1 MCFQI
6 QNVFYFSR
14 QCKHSTVIRIII
26 PRAPVFH
33 AMHQNLVQLLLM
45 RPALF
50 TILAHKSITLPQ
62 YLHPQPT
69 CTTQMKV
76 QQTCI
81 RSHPVLVNLIS
92 INHLHFQLRTL
103 QQLIA
108 YQWWMAAQIFKA
120 TGQWHSIQI
129 CPWHQI
135 WRQTPTHR
143 PHNRHC
149 SIQCWTKCN
158 RQHLEHH
165 RMYSIQVPPWTTVN
179 PKTHINHHLNQV
191 LCSR

>member
-1 MCFQI
+1 MFVCWCNKICRIEIGILLMCFQI

-26 PRAPVFH
+26 PRAPIFH

-69 CTTQMKV
+69 CTTQMQV

-108 YQWWMAAQIFKA
+108 YQW
-120 TGQWHSIQI
+120 
-129 CPWHQI
+129 
-135 WRQTPTHR
+135 
-143 PHNRHC
+143 
-149 SIQCWTKCN
+149 
-158 RQHLEHH
+158 
-165 RMYSIQVPPWTTVN
+165 
-179 PKTHINHHLNQV
+179 
-191 LCSR
+191 